1 MTIHNVKA
9 WLQRKP
15 QPVRLVTDEGVEIAV
30 GSGRA
35 KWTIAERNIAELAPA
50 EVRALDAAGRV
61 QRVLGFQDD
70 GAAAA
75 DSRGLNITNQHDR
88 DIKIAEIIA
97 KVSDASASRHEA
109 AYAKAFEKMGFLV
122 ELLVRRL
129 TAAETQ
135 NARLQR
141 ELEIVAAERAD
152 ATGEDKDEVMT
163 QMIQGLLLKGFVE
176 SKQVP
181 PKPTNGKKDKPD
193 A

>member
-1 MTIHNVKA
+1 MAVHNVKA

-15 QPVRLVTDEGVEIAV
+15 QPVRLVTDDGTEIAV

-50 EVRALDAAGRV
+50 EVRAFDASGRLL
-61 QRVLGFQDD
+61 RVLGFQEGGD
-70 GAAAA
+70 AAA
-75 DSRGLNITNQHDR
+75 DERGLNITNQHDR

-97 KVSDASASRHEA
+97 KVSDQSASRHEA

-129 TAAETQ
+129 TAAENQ

-141 ELEIVAAERAD
+141 ELEVVAAQRAD
-152 ATGEDKDEVMT
+152 ETGEDKDDVMQ
-163 QMIQGLLLKGFVE
+163 QMIQGLLLKGFIE
-176 SKQVP
+176 A
-181 PKPTNGKKDKPD
+181 PKPNGKKEKPD